1 MTSRIGNKPPP
12 RTTKTEKPKAPA
24 KKDKTEKS
32 KPTPKKPDAGW
43 LPWEMW
49 LIQPSTA
56 FLLPLEM
63 LRLTEFMPPA
73 RPRIGQG

>member
-24 KKDKTEKS
+24 KKDKAQEKS

-43 LPWEMW
+43 NPK
-49 LIQPSTA
+49 PGKK
-56 FLLPLEM
+56 PLE
-63 LRLTEFMPPA
+63 
-73 RPRIGQG
+73 